1 MPAPTSRTSASRRT
15 LATLLMASSLAAT
28 APALAQVGPVAP
40 ASPNPGLAPYSVTER
55 PTGPASLEGLPILRV
70 EVVGNTR
77 TETRLITDQVR
88 AQAGQAYSH
97 ALVDVD
103 VRAVAALDRFITV
116 RAEVVPEEDTA
127 THLLKGVVVRFIV
140 EERPVVAAVELRG
153 NRRFTDTQ
161 IRDGLLLHAGSSI
174 DPFSVQTDIKTILD
188 MYRKQG
194 YAQASVTADQA
205 ALKDGI
211 VRYTITEGPQSKI
224 TAVKFDGNIHVK
236 SSLLRW
242 KIASKPTFWIFRK
255 GLLDEDKVQQ
265 DLVTIR
271 DAYLKRGFI
280 DARVSY
286 SLDYSPDKS
295 KLTLRFTIIEGPQ
308 YKIGKITITGN
319 RVFPTAELLGDL
331 SKFGPGSYA
340 ERDKMDALQKRIEDT
355 YGHEGYINRNV
366 TLNPVYTD
374 VPGVVDLAI
383 TVDEGQPFIVGRII
397 VRGNSNIQDRVIRR
411 QVRIYPDQT
420 FDMVLVKKSID
431 RLKAIRI
438 FSDVKITPINS
449 PGNPPGVQDAL
460 VEVAEGQTGRFL
472 IGAGVSTN
480 SGLVGQ
486 ISLEQQNFD
495 ITNPPHSEGEFLRG
509 QAFKGA
515 GQYFRI
521 LLEPGTEFQRYR
533 ITFEEPYLFDTPYSF
548 SNDIYYFT
556 RGRESWNE
564 RRIGDAITFGRR
576 FGDVWAVSLALR
588 AEQVSI
594 TSPNDAN
601 NNGITDSYYFLN
613 NPGTGQPVGPFSDTA
628 QEILNN
634 QGSHFLTS
642 IKPGVSRD
650 TTDSRIFPTTG
661 SRTTVSYEQYGA
673 MGGDYTFSKIVA
685 RYDTYFPLA
694 DDIFDRKTV
703 LALRNQVGFDVFGT
717 SPFFERFYGGG
728 IGDLR
733 GFKFRGVGPI
743 SGPRRDPVG
752 GDLSWVSTAE
762 VNFPVYES
770 LVRGVV
776 FADVGDYESN
786 IELGTIRSDVGA
798 GVRLTIP
805 FFGEL
810 PLALDFAVPV
820 TKASEDHT
828 QFVSFSLGASF

>member
-1 MPAPTSRTSASRRT
+1 MAST
-15 LATLLMASSLAAT
+15 LATA
-28 APALAQVGPVAP
+28 APALAQNTPAP
-40 ASPNPGLAPYSVTER
+40 NAHPTTPYSVSER
-55 PTGPASLEGLPILRV
+55 PTGPTSLEGLTILRV
-70 EVVGNTR
+70 EVVGNSR
-77 TETRLITDQVR
+77 TETSLITEQVR
-88 AQAGQAYSH
+88 AQAGQPYAH

-116 RAEVVPEEDTA
+116 RAEVVPEEDA
-127 THLLKGVVVRFIV
+127 NTHLLKGVVVRFIV
-140 EERPVVAAVELRG
+140 EERPVVAAVELVG
-153 NRRFTDTQ
+153 NRRFNDTQ
-161 IRDGLLLHAGSSI
+161 IRDGLILHAGSSI
-174 DPFSVQTDIKTILD
+174 DPFSIQTDIKTILD

-205 ALKDGI
+205 LLKDGI
-211 VRYTITEGPQSKI
+211 VRYAITEGPQSKI
-224 TAVKFDGNIHVK
+224 TAIKFDGNTHVP

-242 KIASKPTFWIFRK
+242 KISSKATFWIFRK

-271 DAYLKRGFI
+271 DTYLKRGYI

-295 KLTLRFTIIEGPQ
+295 KLIIRFAVIEGSQ
-308 YKIGKITITGN
+308 YKIGKITVTGN
-319 RVFPTAELLGDL
+319 RVFSTKELLGDL
-331 SKFGPGSYA
+331 SRFGTGSVA

-374 VPGVVDLAI
+374 TPGVVDLAI
-383 TVDEGQPFIVGRII
+383 TIDEGQPFIVGRII
-397 VRGNSNIQDRVIRR
+397 VRGNGNIQDRVVRR

-431 RLKAIRI
+431 RLKSIRI

-472 IGAGVSTN
+472 IGAGISTN

-486 ISLEQQNFD
+486 VSLEQQNFD
-495 ITNPPHSEGEFLRG
+495 IGNPPHNSREFLTG

-521 LLEPGTEFQRYR
+521 LLEPGIQFQRYR
-533 ITFEEPYLFDTPYSF
+533 VTFEEPYLFDTPYSF
-548 SNDIYYFT
+548 SNDVYFFT
-556 RGRESWNE
+556 RARESWDE
-564 RRIGDAITFGRR
+564 RRIGDVVTFGRR
-576 FGDVWAVSLALR
+576 FGDVWSASLGFR

-594 TSPNDAN
+594 TNVNDAN
-601 NNGITDSYYFLN
+601 NNGITDSFYFLT
-613 NPGTGQPVGPFSDTA
+613 NPSNGQPTGPFSDSA
-628 QEILNN
+628 QQVLDNK
-634 QGSHFLTS
+634 GSHFLTS

-661 SRTTVSYEQYGA
+661 SRTTFSFEQYGA
-673 MGGDYTFSKIVA
+673 IGGDYTFSKVVLRFDKYI
-685 RYDTYFPLA
+685 TLSE
-694 DDIFDRKTV
+694 DIFDRKTV
-703 LALRNQVGFDVFGT
+703 LALRNQVGVDVFGN

-733 GFKFRGVGPI
+733 GFKFRGVGPV
-743 SGPRRDPVG
+743 SGPLKDPVG
-752 GDLSWVSTAE
+752 SDFSWVSTAE
-762 VNFPVYES
+762 VNFPVYEG
-770 LVRGVV
+770 LIRGVV
-776 FADVGDYESN
+776 FTDVGDYEAN
-786 IELGTIRSDVGA
+786 LDIGTIRSDVGA

-820 TKASEDHT
+820 TKASNDRT
-828 QFVSFSLGASF
+828 QFVSFSLGIPF